1 MTTLSKD
8 IAELNDYSLVSY
20 LKVLG
25 YEPVSELPGSTTF
38 ELYLGKNELIPLV
51 IDHKTNRF
59 IDKANNCEGSLV
71 DFACM
76 KFGITPNEL
85 IRNIMPYRID
95 LLMDE
100 EARRAI
106 SVIEMSSLRVVG

>member
-8 IAELNDYSLVSY
+8 IAEINDYSLVTY

-25 YEPVSELPGSTTF
+25 YEPVSELPGSTKF
-38 ELYLGKNELIPLV
+38 ELYLGTNELIPLV
-51 IDHKTNRF
+51 IDHNTNRF
-59 IDKANNCEGSLV
+59 FDKANNREGSLA
-71 DFACM
+71 DFACI
-76 KFGITPNEL
+76 KFEITPWEL

-100 EARRAI
+100 EARKAI
-106 SVIEMSSLRVVG
+106 SVVEMSSLKVH